1 MILFSRFT
9 QYLLVDKLKSIKVRI
24 IFEKKI
30 EKSTCTIM
38 IRIIVI
44 VAPKS
49 NIAVITLILGS
60 RNMTKLSKNMSL

>member
-1 MILFSRFT
+1 MI
-9 QYLLVDKLKSIKVRI
+9 K
-24 IFEKKI
+24 
-30 EKSTCTIM
+30 
-38 IRIIVI
+38 IIVI